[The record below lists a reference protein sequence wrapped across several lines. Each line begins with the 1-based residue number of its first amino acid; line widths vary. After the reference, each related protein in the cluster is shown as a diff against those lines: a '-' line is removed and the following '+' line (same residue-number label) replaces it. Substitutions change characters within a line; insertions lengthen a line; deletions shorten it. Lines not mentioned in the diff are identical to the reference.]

1 MAGIVIV
8 GAQWGDEGK
17 GKITDLFAEHADL
30 VIRFQGGN
38 NAGHTIVRDDGVKWK
53 FHLIPSGILYP
64 GRICAIG
71 NGVVIDPK
79 VLTGELDDL
88 RAKGIDLSG
97 LRISANAHLIMPYHM
112 LLDHS
117 AEAKLGKLQIGTTRR
132 GIGPCYAD
140 KAARLG
146 IRVQDLLDEKILKKK
161 IAAALDP
168 KRLALRPFAKDP
180 GARPAVD
187 DRGLPDL
194 RPPDRAVHRRHRP
207 ADLGRA
213 RHRRQR
219 IFEGA
224 QGTLLD
230 IDHGTYPFVTSSNV
244 GRGSACAGAGVGP
257 KDIDEVWGVAKAYAT
272 RVGSGPFPT
281 ELDDELGEAMREA
294 GGEYGTTTGRPR
306 RVGWLDLV
314 ALRYAARINGLDHL
328 TITKLDVLTGLEAL
342 SIVHALPRP
351 EEASFED
358 YPYHQTVMHRAA
370 GDYEHCR
377 AGTRTS
383 PSAARSATSRR
394 PRATTLAMADF
405 VGVPIALIS
414 VGPGRNQMIWTEA
427 GRASAAAHLVDV
439 LRADARA
446 GARGARDRVRRRHER
461 IRAVVDVEQRALRAL
476 EEHGPAGVEHVPAQ
490 ARRCRRCTARSG
502 GRR

>member
-1 MAGIVIV
+1 MAGIVVV

-17 GKITDLFAEHADL
+17 GKITDLFAEHADM

-64 GRICAIG
+64 GRLCAIG

-112 LLDHS
+112 LLDH
-117 AEAKLGKLQIGTTRR
+117 AGEAKLGKLQIGTTRR

-161 IAAALDP
+161 IVAAMEP
-168 KRLALRPFAKDP
+168 KRLSLRPYAKSP
-180 GARPAVD
+180 E
-187 DRGLPDL
+187 LDL
-194 RPPDRAVHRRHRP
+194 QSMTEDYLTYGHRIEQYI
-207 ADLGRA
+207 ADITRIAWDALDSDGTV
-213 RHRRQR
+213 

-244 GRGSACAGAGVGP
+244 VAGAACAGAGVGP

-272 RVGSGPFPT
+272 RVGAGPFPT
-281 ELDDELGEAMREA
+281 ELDDELGNAMREA
-294 GGEYGTTTGRPR
+294 GGEYGTTTGRAR

-328 TITKLDVLTGLEAL
+328 VITKLDVLTGLGTL
-342 SIVHALPRP
+342 NVCTRYHGTD
-351 EEASFED
+351 EASFD
-358 YPYHQTVMHRAA
+358 AYPYHQTVMHHAS
-370 GDYEHCR
+370 GDYEQLPGWDEDISDCR
-377 AGTRTS
+377 DERDL
-383 PSAARSATSRR
+383 PQAARDY
-394 PRATTLAMADF
+394 LAYVADF

-414 VGPGRNQMIWTEA
+414 VGAGRQQVIWTEA
-427 GRASAAAHLVDV
+427 GRSSAAA
-439 LRADARA
+439 RAAT
-446 GARGARDRVRRRHER
+446 
-461 IRAVVDVEQRALRAL
+461 
-476 EEHGPAGVEHVPAQ
+476 PA
-490 ARRCRRCTARSG
+490 
-502 GRR
+502 